1 MLSTIQKL
9 AKKEVNSALALYQH
23 LHKYPELSFQEFN
36 TSSRIAEELQKIG
49 ADVYTGVGG
58 TGVIALIEGE
68 KSGPTIAVRAELDA
82 LPIQEQTR
90 LSFASVSPNVMHAC
104 GHDLHMANLVATAK
118 VLLQMRHSVKGKV
131 MLVFQPGE
139 ELLPGGATLVL
150 ESDNF
155 KKNMPDMMMGWHIL
169 PELPVG
175 VAGFRSGSYMASGD
189 ELYLTVKGKGGH
201 AALPHQLTDT
211 VLIAS
216 QIVVA
221 LQQVVSRNAPSAI
234 PTVLSIGK
242 IIGNGAT
249 NVIPNEVN
257 IEGTFRTMDE
267 KWRAKAHQQIVQ
279 LAKGIAH
286 SMGAD
291 CEVEVKRGYPALYN
305 NPYLTQNAIKYASQF
320 LGSDK
325 VVELPVR
332 MTTDD
337 FSYYA
342 QKIPSVYFRMGVGNE
357 KLSGGPLH
365 SPTLQIDKAVLNS
378 SIGLT
383 AWMVISLLNSFDN
396 ALLS

>member
-9 AKKEVNSALALYQH
+9 AQKEVDTALALYQY
-23 LHKYPELSFQEFN
+23 LHKHPELSFKEFN
-36 TSSRIAEELQKIG
+36 TSLRIAEELQKIG
-49 ADVYTGVGG
+49 VEVFTGVGG

-82 LPIQEQTR
+82 LPIQEQTG
-90 LSFASVSPNVMHAC
+90 LNFASVSPNVMHAC
-104 GHDLHMANLVATAK
+104 GHDMHMANLVATAK
-118 VLLQMRHSVKGKV
+118 VLLQMRHSIRGKV

-139 ELLPGGATLVL
+139 ELLPGGASLIL
-150 ESDNF
+150 ESDVF
-155 KKNMPDMMMGWHIL
+155 KKNMPDIMMGWHIL

-221 LQQVVSRNAPSAI
+221 LQQVVSRKAPSAI

-242 IIGNGAT
+242 IVGNGAT
-249 NVIPNEVN
+249 NIIPNEVN
-257 IEGTFRTMDE
+257 IEGTFRTMNE
-267 KWRAKAHQQIVQ
+267 EWRAKAHQQIVQ
-279 LAKGIAH
+279 VAKGIAQ

-291 CEVEVKRGYPALYN
+291 CEVEIKNGYPTLFN

-325 VVELPVR
+325 VIELPGR

-337 FSYYA
+337 FAYYA
-342 QKIPSVYFRMGVGNE
+342 QKIPSVYFRMGVGNDN
-357 KLSGGPLH
+357 LSGGALH
-365 SPTLQIDKAVLNS
+365 SSNLQIDETVLDH

-396 ALLS
+396 AMFA